1 MTHMKTFYVQLY
13 NPLRGYYVKF
23 KAADIDEVSKF
34 ASDFFGR
41 SYLGVASEP
50 YFYEVE
56 RKRHKCKVIN
66 PNEPVV
72 IRGGEYASIETT
84 AK

>member
-1 MTHMKTFYVQLY
+1 MDMKTFYVQLY
-13 NPLRGYYVKF
+13 KPLSSYYVKF
-23 KAADIDEVSKF
+23 KAADVDEVSIF

-41 SYLGVASEP
+41 SYLGVVSEA

-72 IRGGEYASIETT
+72 IRGGEYASTEPI